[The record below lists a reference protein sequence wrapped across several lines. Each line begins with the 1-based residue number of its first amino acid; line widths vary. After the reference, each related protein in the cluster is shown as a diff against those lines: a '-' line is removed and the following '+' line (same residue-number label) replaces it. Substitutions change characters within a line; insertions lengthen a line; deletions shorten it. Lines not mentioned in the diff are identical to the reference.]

1 MRLDTP
7 IDISTLPQSEK
18 SYGLIPDGW
27 YPASVKNAEIRQT
40 KSGGQMISIRYD
52 IMGDKHAGRAVFGN
66 INIRNQNPEA
76 ERIGH
81 EQLGEMV
88 RAIGITGKVHDTDQL
103 IGGQLLIKVGTRKSE
118 QYGDSNE
125 VKGFKAFNN
134 TPVPVAAP
142 QQESASAGGSVPPW
156 AARK

>member
-7 IDISTLPQSEK
+7 FDVASLPKSDK
-18 SYGLIPDGW
+18 SYDLIPDGW
-27 YPASVKNAEIRQT
+27 YPASVKNAEIKQT
-40 KSGGQMISIRYD
+40 KSGGQMIALRYD
-52 IMGDKHAGRAVFGN
+52 IMGDKHAGRVVFGN
-66 INIRNQNPEA
+66 INIRNANPEA

-125 VKGFKAFNN
+125 VKGFKALNN
-134 TPVPVAAP
+134 TPVPSVSTAP
-142 QQESASAGGSVPPW
+142 APSGGAVPPW